1 MKLNLRLQGQYMLV
15 TFALAVVMTL
25 TSAAVH
31 LWLSSNHSERLL
43 QELTVQNSKTF
54 RTELSKRA
62 TQMST
67 YLAEAMFDPL
77 YMYNLEEAGYL
88 IEPLLQMEEI
98 EHLIIF
104 DKKGNVFHDGDPSL
118 EQLGRP
124 VNFAVDV
131 KQVIANG
138 KPIHMFMESS
148 LVVIRPIRAADETI
162 GGIYLEMSL
171 DKVDNEI
178 SAMATLIEA
187 TNKRSQDE
195 LYVGV
200 LAAAVLLLSLS
211 GLMAAIISRRWS
223 RPLVQLTKQA
233 ESIGR
238 GDFKLAQTMNSE
250 ERKDEIG
257 NLTLAVQSMATKL
270 EHRTQKISH
279 LAYHDALTDLP
290 NRTRFIQHLQGTIKS
305 YPATSFSVLFLDL
318 DEFKVVNDNYG
329 HDSGDFLLMRIAE
342 KLTRCAR
349 EITNDHPLTM
359 ISRIGG
365 DEFLMLIPHLK
376 TTEDVDAVVKKIF
389 LAVRSPILM
398 ENEELVV
405 GGSIG
410 IARYPRNGKTA
421 EDLIKNADI
430 AMYRAKADGK
440 NTHKVFTPKM
450 FKSVVHRA
458 NIERELRRSLADLQ
472 QFELWFQPLVCLKTG
487 RVMGAESLVRWR
499 HPTLG
504 IVPPG
509 DFIPI
514 AEETAMILPLG
525 QWLIERLCFQIQQW
539 MPYFSHDFHVSIN
552 ISSKQLYRQNLVEM
566 FAFYMEKYHVPPHT
580 IRMEITES
588 LLLQDEDEAERTLKA
603 IRASG
608 IEVWLDDFGTGY
620 SSLSYLRRFTVD
632 GIKIDQ
638 SFVRDIIADS
648 KDQQLVQA
656 MVAMANNL
664 DLLVVAEGI
673 ETLEQAEKLAQ
684 IGCEVGQGFYFD
696 KPMPVDDF
704 VRRLINES
712 NSNVVEFKV

>member
-1 MKLNLRLQGQYMLV
+1 MDELEKLVVFDSKGHVFHNGDHSLEMLGRKLPFSQDVSAVLSQGQRVHEFSDDRLV
-15 TFALAVVMTL
+15 
-25 TSAAVH
+25 
-31 LWLSSNHSERLL
+31 
-43 QELTVQNSKTF
+43 
-54 RTELSKRA
+54 
-62 TQMST
+62 
-67 YLAEAMFDPL
+67 
-77 YMYNLEEAGYL
+77 
-88 IEPLLQMEEI
+88 I
-98 EHLIIF
+98 
-104 DKKGNVFHDGDPSL
+104 
-118 EQLGRP
+118 
-124 VNFAVDV
+124 
-131 KQVIANG
+131 
-138 KPIHMFMESS
+138 
-148 LVVIRPIRAADETI
+148 IRPIQAADEII
-162 GGIYLEMSL
+162 GGIYLEFSL
-171 DKVDNEI
+171 DKVDRDIAN
-178 SAMATLIEA
+178 MATLIES
-187 TNKRSQDE
+187 TNDRSQKA
-195 LYVGV
+195 LYLGV
-200 LAAAVLLLSLS
+200 LGAAVLLLSFS
-211 GLMAAIISRRWS
+211 ALMAAIISRHWS
-223 RPLVQLTKQA
+223 RPLVKLTEQA

-238 GDFKLAQTMNSE
+238 GDFKLAQAMNTMK
-250 ERKDEIG
+250 RQDEIG
-257 NLTLAVQSMATKL
+257 NLTIAVQSMASKL
-270 EHRTQKISH
+270 EQRTQKISH

-305 YPATSFSVLFLDL
+305 YPATSFSVLFVDL
-318 DEFKVVNDNYG
+318 DEFKVINDNYG
-329 HDSGDFLLMRIAE
+329 HDSGDFLLMRLAE
-342 KLTRCAR
+342 KLSTCTR

-376 TTEDVDAVVKKIF
+376 TTEDVDGLVKKIF

-410 IARYPRNGKTA
+410 IARYPQNGKTA

-440 NTHKVFTPKM
+440 NTHKMFTPKM
-450 FKSVVHRA
+450 LKSVTHRA

-487 RVMGAESLVRWR
+487 RIMGAESLVRWR
-499 HPTLG
+499 HPVLG
-504 IVPPG
+504 IIPPA

-539 MPYFSHDFHVSIN
+539 MPYFAYDFHVSIN

-566 FAFYMEKYHVPPHT
+566 FAFYMEKYHVPART

-588 LLLQDEDEAERTLKA
+588 LLLQDEDEAERTLKE

-638 SFVRDIIADS
+638 SFVRDIITDS

-673 ETLEQAEKLAQ
+673 ETEEQANTLAR
-684 IGCEVGQGFYFD
+684 IGCEIGQGYYFD

-704 VRRLINES
+704 VKKIINES
-712 NSNVVEFKV
+712 ESNVIEFKL